1 MLAGTYTCKLQ
12 YIPTP
17 PPALLWITHYSTC
30 VLSYTRSQS
39 LVASRWPFVVP
50 SQTSVC
56 AEPRPTSPSF
66 FSTKTYSHSCP
77 SPLFLSTPTL
87 PPVHPPVCL
96 CPSHPPTFPPSQIA
110 VSMTGSKKKSKLP
123 PRSKAP
129 APPSPAVSTVHAS
142 GESSLPAGEPNLHV
156 HRAPPPPGPI
166 DEPSN
171 SSSSVASSS
180 VSPQSSETKQR
191 GRSNLSANDVEVRMM
206 LLSPAASCYRY
217 RTKLLKIPEAIN
229 FTVVLTDW
237 YLASNRQ

>member
-1 MLAGTYTCKLQ
+1 MLSLAQHLLLSSPQKL
-12 YIPTP
+12 THT
-17 PPALLWITHYSTC
+17 AVLLRFFCQH
-30 VLSYTRSQS
+30 RS
-39 LVASRWPFVVP
+39 SRP
-50 SQTSVC
+50 SIRPSIS
-56 AEPRPTSPSF
+56 ARPT
-66 FSTKTYSHSCP
+66 
-77 SPLFLSTPTL
+77 L
-87 PPVHPPVCL
+87 
-96 CPSHPPTFPPSQIA
+96 PPSQIA
-110 VSMTGSKKKSKLP
+110 VSMTGSKKKSKLS